1 MRTFAYKGFD
11 AAGRATRGLIEAHEP
26 KDAREKLIK
35 QGVFAEDVR
44 DSVEAQAASQRG
56 RGLKLAA
63 RAAMYR
69 QLAVLLKSGLPLAAA
84 LEVLIQSPDADANP
98 ALLAAVRDRLR
109 GGASFADALSG
120 TAGRTIPP
128 EGGTTN
134 PEARSSFVVP
144 PSGGPSLSAF
154 EHAIVQ
160 AGEHTGNLDAVLDQ
174 LAGYLDE
181 QQTLSDGL
189 RSAMLYPML
198 VICLAIFVA
207 IGMLGFVVPSLSKM
221 FTESRIELPA
231 LTRGVV
237 WVSRYIWIF
246 AAAIAAAVW
255 LAWGEIRRRWHAQAS
270 REKME
275 QRFFTAPWL
284 GRGVR
289 LMCGVRFA
297 RTMSLLLRGGV
308 PLVDGLALAGRA
320 TGSAWI
326 TRLTAEE
333 SESVRHGR
341 SFSQSLRRV
350 PPLSG
355 LLASWIQAGEASGSL
370 DTLLHTAAERMQQ
383 QWTKFLN
390 NALNL
395 IGPLLILMVGAFV
408 LLIALAILL
417 PILSLSQGI
426 H

>member
-1 MRTFAYKGFD
+1 MRTFSYKGFD
-11 AAGRATRGLIEAHEP
+11 ATGRAMRGLIEAHEP

-35 QGVFAEDVR
+35 QGVFAEDLR
-44 DSVEAQAASQRG
+44 DSVEAQADSRSAKA
-56 RGLKLAA
+56 GLKLAA

-84 LEVLIQSPDADANP
+84 LDVLIQSPDSDANP

-109 GGASFADALSG
+109 GGQSFADALSERREVTPSPSRDG
-120 TAGRTIPP
+120 KTVGDGLTPGRI
-128 EGGTTN
+128 
-134 PEARSSFVVP
+134 
-144 PSGGPSLSAF
+144 SAF

-160 AGEHTGNLDAVLDQ
+160 AGEHTGNLDAVLEQ
-174 LAGYLDE
+174 LAGYLEE
-181 QQTLSDGL
+181 QQTLADGV
-189 RSAMLYPML
+189 RSAMMYPVL
-198 VICLAIFVA
+198 VIALAIFVA
-207 IGMLGFVVPSLSKM
+207 IGMLGFVVPSLAKM
-221 FTESRIELPA
+221 FTESRIALPA

-237 WVSRYIWIF
+237 WVSRYVWAF
-246 AAAIAAAVW
+246 AAVKLTILWVLW
-255 LAWGEIRRRWHAQAS
+255 TLLQRGWHTAES
-270 REKME
+270 REGME
-275 QRFFTAPWL
+275 RRGFNAPWL

-308 PLVDGLALAGRA
+308 PLVDGMEIAGRA
-320 TGSAWI
+320 TGSVWLA
-326 TRLTAEE
+326 RLLKEEAEH
-333 SESVRHGR
+333 VRHGR
-341 SFSQSLRRV
+341 SFSQALRRV

-395 IGPLLILMVGAFV
+395 IGPLLILLVGAFV

-417 PILSLSQGI
+417 PILSLSSGI